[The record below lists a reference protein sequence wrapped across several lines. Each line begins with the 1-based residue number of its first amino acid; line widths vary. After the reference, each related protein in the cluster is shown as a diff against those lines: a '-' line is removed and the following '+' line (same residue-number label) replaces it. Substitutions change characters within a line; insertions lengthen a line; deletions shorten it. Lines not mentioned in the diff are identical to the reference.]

1 VSRKINTP
9 GRKRLNIRFLVFCL
23 LFIIAFAIAVYVLYT
38 PPFPGVADQGDFQR
52 VMGVTGLSM
61 TSDSDSHFFRYVI
74 KEYNMVGINPLRLI
88 GIIPTTS
95 MIYPVAAAKLICR
108 ISGMNIFNTHILSAV
123 YCLMYI
129 SSIILCLILLDIK
142 KESTFI
148 FYGLISLFILLDG
161 NYLIWFNSLYGE
173 PMMIIGLLLFAAS
186 CLYLINSENPGLK
199 ELVLLFSSSVL
210 FIGAKLQCISS
221 LPLVIFIILRII
233 LAQKEHFHIG
243 KMRFQVMLPV
253 ILLIYYCGGI
263 YIDLN
268 NTCGK
273 DTKYNS
279 VFYGILKSSENPEKD
294 LEMLGLPADL
304 AVDSGKH
311 AYLPA
316 EEYEKYVPWSE
327 ITQKEF
333 YSKIGNIKLLKFYIL
348 NPERLIKG
356 LEYTA
361 SQSFQTQTFLGKYE
375 KGEVSDYTH
384 QFNRFT
390 FWSEFRSRCFPKR
403 LIFIIVFSVLV
414 LFVSLQKYKKH
425 KSDLRYRLKIEL
437 LWVIAGIGLLQFP
450 MPYIGNGEADTA
462 KQLFLFNFIF
472 DILVITACA
481 SIFSAARRINFKSIK
496 AYVSY

>member
-1 VSRKINTP
+1 MFRIIKMP
-9 GRKRLNIRFLVFCL
+9 GKLLSARFFSCSL
-23 LFIIAFAIAVYVLYT
+23 LFVIACAIAIYILYT
-38 PPFPGVADQGDFQR
+38 PPYPGVADQGDFQR
-52 VMGVTGLSM
+52 VMGVVGLSM
-61 TSDSDSHFFRYVI
+61 TADSDSHFFRYVI
-74 KEYNMVGINPLRLI
+74 KEYDSVGVNPLRLA

-108 ISGMNIFNTHILSAV
+108 ISGMNVFDTHILSAI

-129 SSIILCLILLDIK
+129 SSILLCLNLLEIR

-148 FYGLISLFILLDG
+148 FCGLISLFILLDG

-173 PMMIIGLLLFAAS
+173 PMMIIGLLIFAAS
-186 CLYLINSENPGLK
+186 CLYSIKSENPGIK
-199 ELVLLFSSSVL
+199 ELAFLFFSSLL
-210 FIGAKLQCISS
+210 FIGAKLQCISA
-221 LPLVIFIILRII
+221 LPLVIFIILRIFWTK
-233 LAQKEHFHIG
+233 KEISHVG
-243 KMRFQVMLPV
+243 KKRFYVFLPA

-279 VFYGILKSSENPEKD
+279 VFYGVLKNSDNPEKD
-294 LEMLGLPADL
+294 LEMLGLSADL
-304 AVDSGKH
+304 AVESGKH

-327 ITQKEF
+327 ITEKEF
-333 YSKIGNIKLLKFYIL
+333 YRKISNIKLLKFYIL
-348 NPERLIKG
+348 NPGRLIKG

-361 SQSFQTQTFLGKYE
+361 SQSFQTQSFLGKYE
-375 KGEVSDYTH
+375 KGAVSGYTH
-384 QFNRFT
+384 KFNRLT
-390 FWSEFRSRCFPKR
+390 FWSDFRNGHFPKR
-403 LIFIIVFSVLV
+403 LVFIIVFTAVV
-414 LFVSLQKYKKH
+414 LFVSVMKYMEH

-472 DILVITACA
+472 DILVIAACV
-481 SIFSAARRINFKSIK
+481 SVFSAIGKVNFKSITGK
-496 AYVSY
+496 FRQ